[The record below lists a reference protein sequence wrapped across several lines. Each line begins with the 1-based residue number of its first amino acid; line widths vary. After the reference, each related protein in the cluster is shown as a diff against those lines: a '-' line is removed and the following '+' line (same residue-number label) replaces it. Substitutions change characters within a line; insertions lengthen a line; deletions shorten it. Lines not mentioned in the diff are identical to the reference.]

1 MSDKLEQQDT
11 IFNQMQET
19 NDGRKSL
26 LSVLERSIQHFSA
39 ESTAIRVQGHHETSY
54 NKQSL
59 ALP

>member
-26 LSVLERSIQHFSA
+26 LSVLERSIEHFSTEA
-39 ESTAIRVQGHHETSY
+39 TAIKVQGHHETNY